1 MKNFLMNKLN
11 ITHQEAGV
19 EAEACNLIR
28 RKINALLHVH
38 REMEGKF
45 VEHLGLDYDEY
56 QHILGAYTYS
66 KVESDMFEKLS
77 YIYLELINFIVREKS
92 GYVDDR

>member
-1 MKNFLMNKLN
+1 MNKLN

-28 RKINALLHVH
+28 RKINSLVHVH
-38 REMEGKF
+38 KNLENKFIRE
-45 VEHLGLDYDEY
+45 LGLEPGEY
-56 QHILGAYTYS
+56 QYILGAYSYS
-66 KVESDMFEKLS
+66 KVEPDMFEKLS